1 MNTCRSFLWGGRL
14 DRVRPALVAASAL
27 FASAAILGPVAARA
41 DGYQYIIA
49 DAPAGAGTVGSHS
62 AASSAMPLD
71 GGSPPAASSSS
82 ALEARF
88 RTWMESVLRS
98 KFNSFKHL
106 GLFIYAL

>member
-1 MNTCRSFLWGGRL
+1 
-14 DRVRPALVAASAL
+14 
-27 FASAAILGPVAARA
+27 
-41 DGYQYIIA
+41 
-49 DAPAGAGTVGSHS
+49 
-62 AASSAMPLD
+62 MPLD